1 MSRRRQ
7 PRPSRAPTCL
17 LSLFLLALLGGA
29 AYVWQFRPDLM
40 DRLRGHRVRPT
51 VRVEQPGRPSSAPV
65 TRPTHETTARLYFR
79 RIVGG
84 KERLE
89 VVTRPLP
96 PGLGTA
102 QAALHELLSGEVPPG
117 CERPLPKGTKLLRV
131 RVEDGVATAD
141 FSRELT
147 ANFQGGSD
155 HEGATVY
162 AIVNTLASLPTVKQT
177 RILVEGQPIDSLGGH
192 LDVSGPL
199 EADDELVV
207 R

>member
-7 PRPSRAPTCL
+7 PPPSRAPTCL
-17 LSLFLLALLGGA
+17 LSLFLLALLVGA

-40 DRLRGHRVRPT
+40 DRLRPHRVRPT
-51 VRVEQPGRPSSAPV
+51 VRVEQPGQTTATP
-65 TRPTHETTARLYFR
+65 TPTHGTTARLYFR

-89 VVTRPLP
+89 AVTRPLP

-102 QAALHELLSGEVPPG
+102 QAALHELLFGDVPPG

-131 RVEDGVATAD
+131 HVEDGVATAD

-177 RILVEGQPIDSLGGH
+177 RILVAGQPLDTLGGH

-199 EADDELVV
+199 AEDDELVV